1 MKLKLQQTFKYSS
14 INDIGLEMKPL
25 LSQPL
30 HLYIWIY
37 YSYMYCMYYVFNTSQ
52 NVLWGQTIGAHFTLP
67 GLGAAAIALFP
78 LGIR

>member
-1 MKLKLQQTFKYSS
+1 
-14 INDIGLEMKPL
+14 
-25 LSQPL
+25 
-30 HLYIWIY
+30 
-37 YSYMYCMYYVFNTSQ
+37 MYCMYYVFNTSQ